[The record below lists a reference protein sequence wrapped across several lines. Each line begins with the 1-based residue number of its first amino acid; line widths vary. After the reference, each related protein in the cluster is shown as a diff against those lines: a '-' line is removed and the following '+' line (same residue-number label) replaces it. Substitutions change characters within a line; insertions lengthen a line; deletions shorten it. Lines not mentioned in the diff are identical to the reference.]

1 MEIELEPIR
10 FLVKSLGRNR
20 AVLRYRPENNQFDGL
35 VLMRDDTKIA
45 VCPVALLP
53 R

>member
-1 MEIELEPIR
+1 MEIELEPIG
-10 FLVKSLGRNR
+10 FLVNSLGRNR

-35 VLMRDDTKIA
+35 VLMRDYTKIA